1 MSSTIGIVLLQPSDL
16 EQSFPSEE
24 RGLLMAHHV
33 GICLILRQDIKLG
46 VAGKTHEAEDRDGT
60 WTAEIG

>member
-1 MSSTIGIVLLQPSDL
+1 MPSTIGIVLLQSSDL

-24 RGLLMAHHV
+24 RGLLTAHHV
-33 GICLILRQDIKLG
+33 GTCLILRQDIKLG

-60 WTAEIG
+60 RTVEIG